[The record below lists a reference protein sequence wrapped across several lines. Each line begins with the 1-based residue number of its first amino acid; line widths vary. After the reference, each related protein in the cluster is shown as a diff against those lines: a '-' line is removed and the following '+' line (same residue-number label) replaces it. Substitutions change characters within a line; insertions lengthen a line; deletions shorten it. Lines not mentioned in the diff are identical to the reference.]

1 MLDTNQTY
9 AKAVPINN
17 HKLIMSITVL
27 PINHIFYNN
36 KITESWN
43 ACAQREKERWKR
55 NRPV

>member
-1 MLDTNQTY
+1 MPSCLKRQNTMLDTNQTY

-36 KITESWN
+36 KITEIWN
-43 ACAQREKERWKR
+43 AC
-55 NRPV
+55 V